1 VAFARHADLLIY
13 DAQYTPDEYAGRVG
27 PSRRGW
33 GHSTY
38 EAGAALAS
46 AAGVRTLALF
56 HHDPRRTD
64 EAVGDLLRLARA
76 LFPSTIVAREGLAVA
91 FGSPFVE
98 DAA

>member
-1 VAFARHADLLIY
+1 MLIY
-13 DAQYTPDEYAGRVG
+13 DAQYTPDEYEGVQG

-38 EAGAALAS
+38 VAGAALAH
-46 AAGVRTLALF
+46 AASVRTLALF

-64 EAVGDLLRLARA
+64 DQVAELAKLARG
-76 LFPSTIVAREGLAVA
+76 LFASTIVAREGLSFA